1 MSHDVGLLLISM
13 ANDMTFKNWS
23 KHFWGG
29 LSSTIL
35 KPAGCVSAEKKTI
48 NSSPSNLSSRTCWY
62 LSGFKFSK
70 GERGY
75 GGLVWVISRVKN
87 PLLTWTHTFFANQVV
102 LSLIEFNILS
112 LTFSNRGHL
121 TFSNWELLLG
131 YKRLFPK
138 WQFCTANVNT
148 LTMLMISH
156 KYASTLT

>member
-75 GGLVWVISRVKN
+75 GGLVWVISRQTDSQKS
-87 PLLTWTHTFFANQVV
+87 PLNLNSHFFCESSRSFFDRIQYF
-102 LSLIEFNILS
+102 EFDIFQQGSPNFFKLRATSWVQTASSKMTILHCQ
-112 LTFSNRGHL
+112 REH
-121 TFSNWELLLG
+121 
-131 YKRLFPK
+131 PDH
-138 WQFCTANVNT
+138 VNDF
-148 LTMLMISH
+148 
-156 KYASTLT
+156 A